1 MDDLHRKDGMGA
13 NDSDGSGGAEGSG
26 SSGNAGGAEGSGNTG
41 KSGSTEGSGNTG
53 KLGSTEGSGNTGKS
67 GSSGGTGSSGASR
80 DTGYSGW
87 MSDFEKPGDVDW
99 STISISDQISNNA
112 REIQRFFGNRLV
124 TIPLFM
130 IFTADSQE
138 SVDLLTKK
146 LELKG
151 AEGIMVARIKG
162 KDFYSV
168 FTEFQILSSAEML
181 SHKCYEMVLV
191 AETAGTLLTS
201 CFIAY
206 DKVTVDQMKQSG
218 DKEDSGEAG

>member
-1 MDDLHRKDGMGA
+1 MDDVDRKDGMGA

-26 SSGNAGGAEGSGNTG
+26 SSGNASGAEGSG
-41 KSGSTEGSGNTG
+41 SAGNTG
-53 KLGSTEGSGNTGKS
+53 ST
-67 GSSGGTGSSGASR
+67 GGTGSSGASK
-80 DTGYSGW
+80 DTGYTGW
-87 MSDFEKPGDVDW
+87 MSDFEKPGDVDG

-162 KDFYSV
+162 KDFFSV

-181 SHKCYEMVLV
+181 SHKCYEMVVV

-206 DKVTVDQMKQSG
+206 DKITMDQMKQSG
-218 DKEDSGEAG
+218 DTEDSGNAG